1 MGDDIRLCLN
11 ERTLVLVNHQ
21 STADVPMLMTNF
33 NSKAGVLPNIMWIM
47 DRIFKFTNF
56 GIISIIHQD
65 FFILSVSNIFCF
77 FLKFKINYYEFIL
90 LLIGQRSKRTSCQ
103 RITVS
108 HSWILYTSSAE
119 INYIISRR
127 WIFEKKTRS

>member
-11 ERTLVLVNHQ
+11 DRTLVLVNHQ

-65 FFILSVSNIFCF
+65 FFILSVSIEFTICLYPNFVYKCLFIIIFREKIKENKL
-77 FLKFKINYYEFIL
+77 LKN
-90 LLIGQRSKRTSCQ
+90 
-103 RITVS
+103 
-108 HSWILYTSSAE
+108 
-119 INYIISRR
+119 
-127 WIFEKKTRS
+127 

>member
-11 ERTLVLVNHQ
+11 DRTLVLVNHQ

-56 GIISIIHQD
+56 GIVSIIHQD
-65 FFILSVSNIFCF
+65 FFILSVSVTLTL
-77 FLKFKINYYEFIL
+77 LKMFIPNSKIIAYL
-90 LLIGQRSKRTSCQ
+90 CK
-103 RITVS
+103 
-108 HSWILYTSSAE
+108 
-119 INYIISRR
+119 
-127 WIFEKKTRS
+127 

>member
-11 ERTLVLVNHQ
+11 DRTLVLVNHQ

-56 GIISIIHQD
+56 GIVSIIHQD
-65 FFILSVSNIFCF
+65 FFILSVSVNF
-77 FLKFKINYYEFIL
+77 FIL
-90 LLIGQRSKRTSCQ
+90 LNLKKSIVYNLFLNR
-103 RITVS
+103 V
-108 HSWILYTSSAE
+108 E
-119 INYIISRR
+119 IKEN
-127 WIFEKKTRS
+127 KLLKN

>member
-1 MGDDIRLCLN
+1 MITICCIVVEVGDDIRLCLN

-65 FFILSVSNIFCF
+65 FFILSVSNIIICF
-77 FLKFKINYYEFIL
+77 MFEIKNKLLYFYFSFYRAKIKENKLSENYVPTFVDHIYP
-90 LLIGQRSKRTSCQ
+90 
-103 RITVS
+103 VS
-108 HSWILYTSSAE
+108 G
-119 INYIISRR
+119 N
-127 WIFEKKTRS
+127 

>member
-11 ERTLVLVNHQ
+11 DRTLVLVNHQ

-56 GIISIIHQD
+56 GIVSIIHQD
-65 FFILSVSNIFCF
+65 FFILSVIVAFVIIVNVKKIFCSF
-77 FLKFKINYYEFIL
+77 FKCL
-90 LLIGQRSKRTSCQ
+90 
-103 RITVS
+103 
-108 HSWILYTSSAE
+108 
-119 INYIISRR
+119 
-127 WIFEKKTRS
+127 

>member
-11 ERTLVLVNHQ
+11 DRTLVLVNHQ

-56 GIISIIHQD
+56 GIVSIIHQD
-65 FFILSVSNIFCF
+65 FFILSVSVNF
-77 FLKFKINYYEFIL
+77 FIALNLKTISVHYLF
-90 LLIGQRSKRTSCQ
+90 LIGQRTERTSC
-103 RITVS
+103 
-108 HSWILYTSSAE
+108 
-119 INYIISRR
+119 
-127 WIFEKKTRS
+127 